1 MSVGNTIGTAAAV
14 VGVGLAGVVGWKVF
28 EAARAAN
35 ALNNAARDIRAAEGD
50 QSALDN
56 LITSLRSSG
65 VLSQGREGAQVSQG
79 TNAETQ
85 VQSSGVL
92 VAAERAMLAAGSGA
106 ALSPNLAVVRPKD
119 VLSNWKLGEGAWLP
133 SQGRLAG
140 WRESPTTL
148 VRGLDMNAY
157 ALVYATD
164 VYQPTSYGNA
174 IVAYPASYG
183 SRPVNLIEANNYR
196 RYANVPWATA
206 QGLQNTLD
214 VFLVSSDQEPGT
226 VALWSRAQGK
236 FLTAAEAANV
246 QFAVAGP
253 LPPSFPGIPFILAA
267 APDERILPT
276 AFIPE
281 FLNALKRK
289 VRFQPFPPTVRG
301 QNLQAA
307 AARIAAKARAK
318 AGA

>member
-14 VGVGLAGVVGWKVF
+14 VGVGVAGVVGWKIF
-28 EAARAAN
+28 ERARAAN
-35 ALNNAARDIRAAEGD
+35 ALNNAAGDIRAAGGD

-56 LITSLRSSG
+56 LIVALRSEG
-65 VLSQGREGAQVSQG
+65 VLSPGREGAAVSQG

-85 VQSSGVL
+85 VQSAGVL

-119 VLSNWKLGEGAWLP
+119 VLSNWRLGEGAWLP
-133 SQGRLAG
+133 SQGKLAG
-140 WRESPTTL
+140 WREGPTTL

-174 IVAYPASYG
+174 IIAYPRRLGYT
-183 SRPVNLIEANNYR
+183 PVNVIEANQLR
-196 RYANVPWATA
+196 RYPNVPWASA
-206 QGLQNTLD
+206 QGLQNTFD

-226 VALWSRAQGK
+226 VALWDRAKGK
-236 FLTAAEAANV
+236 FLTAAEAQDV

-253 LPPSFPGIPFILAA
+253 KPPSFQGIGPIEAPPG
-267 APDERILPT
+267 EHILPT

-289 VRFQPFPPTVRG
+289 VRFQPFPPVVRA
-301 QNLQAA
+301 QAQA
-307 AARIAAKARAK
+307 RRAALAARIRAK